1 MAYTRKFLTPLS
13 HLLRKNESPYQLNT
27 FYRSFYT
34 LTSLPSTYSNQ
45 SYQHPLSSSTKRF
58 FGETPHEFFPRV
70 LATYK
75 PSSTELNKEQ
85 LLSELKTSKVSFE
98 RVLCLLK

>member
-13 HLLRKNESPYQLNT
+13 HLLRKNESSYQLNT

-34 LTSLPSTYSNQ
+34 LTSLPSRYSNQ
-45 SYQHPLSSSTKRF
+45 SYQHQLYSSTKRF

-75 PSSTELNKEQ
+75 PTSTDLTKEQ
-85 LLSELKTSKVSFE
+85 LISELKTSKVSFE

>member
-1 MAYTRKFLTPLS
+1 MSLRIIITFAIQEKR
-13 HLLRKNESPYQLNT
+13 RKNESPYQLNT
-27 FYRSFYT
+27 FYRSFCT
-34 LTSLPSTYSNQ
+34 LTSLPSRYSNQ